1 MKLSYYGKASKNVWV
16 NFFTFQLLKCL
27 EITRQYSKVWVNL
40 LNSSEMQFY
49 NLAAKIQRD
58 LQMTNS
64 KGFCDMSQRIPVKK
78 IRLLYQ
84 DEFRHLSFGKTII
97 ISICHQLG
105 VLETIAIKRRKLFM
119 LIAWISWLG
128 CFWTGHNKSYTF
140 QEFLRLF

>member
-1 MKLSYYGKASKNVWV
+1 M
-16 NFFTFQLLKCL
+16 
-27 EITRQYSKVWVNL
+27 NL

-84 DEFRHLSFGKTII
+84 DEFTHLSFGKTII
-97 ISICHQLG
+97 INWHFSPTWGFGNYSNQ
-105 VLETIAIKRRKLFM
+105 VEEAF
-119 LIAWISWLG
+119 
-128 CFWTGHNKSYTF
+128 
-140 QEFLRLF
+140 

>member
-97 ISICHQLG
+97 INWRLSSTWGFGNYSNQAEEAFHADRMNF
-105 VLETIAIKRRKLFM
+105 VTWLF
-119 LIAWISWLG
+119 LDWS
-128 CFWTGHNKSYTF
+128 
-140 QEFLRLF
+140 

>member
-64 KGFCDMSQRIPVKK
+64 KAFCDMSQRIPVKK

-84 DEFRHLSFGKTII
+84 EEFTHLSFDKTII
-97 ISICHQLG
+97 INWHLSSTWGFGNYSNQAEEAFHADRMNF
-105 VLETIAIKRRKLFM
+105 VTWLF
-119 LIAWISWLG
+119 LDWW
-128 CFWTGHNKSYTF
+128 
-140 QEFLRLF
+140 

>member
-16 NFFTFQLLKCL
+16 NFFTFQLLKSL

-64 KGFCDMSQRIPVKK
+64 KAFCDMSQRIPVKK
-78 IRLLYQ
+78 
-84 DEFRHLSFGKTII
+84 
-97 ISICHQLG
+97 
-105 VLETIAIKRRKLFM
+105 
-119 LIAWISWLG
+119 
-128 CFWTGHNKSYTF
+128 N
-140 QEFLRLF
+140 

>member
-58 LQMTNS
+58 LQMTSS

-84 DEFRHLSFGKTII
+84 DEFTHLSFGKTII
-97 ISICHQLG
+97 ISWHLSSTWGFGNYSNQAEEAFHADRMNF
-105 VLETIAIKRRKLFM
+105 VTWLF
-119 LIAWISWLG
+119 LDWS
-128 CFWTGHNKSYTF
+128 
-140 QEFLRLF
+140 